1 MIRFE
6 CDYSEGAY
14 PEIIKKL
21 EETNMEQTQGYGK
34 DIYCDSAREKIK
46 KICKSPNA
54 EVQFL
59 VGGTQTNMIVI
70 SSILKPYQGVISAQ
84 TGHINVH
91 ETGAIEATGHKVLV
105 IKTNDGKLTDE
116 NIKKIY
122 ETHYND
128 ENHEHMVQPG
138 MVYISYPT
146 ENGLIYTKKE
156 LEKLYNTCKYYN
168 LPLYIDGARLGYGLM
183 SEENDM
189 DISDIAKNCDIFYI
203 GGTKVGALFGEAV
216 VIPNQNIQK
225 NFRYYMKQR
234 GGMLAKGRL
243 LGIQFDVLFENGLYF
258 NISKNAIDMS
268 MRIKKVFS
276 DNGYKFLYNSN
287 TNQQFPI
294 ISNKIISQLKKKYS
308 FCLWEKIDENNSAV
322 RFCTSWATQKDDVD
336 ELVEDIKKLNKDLK
350 YGQKENQ

>member
-6 CDYSEGAY
+6 CDYAEGCC

-21 EETNMEQTQGYGK
+21 EKTNMEQTQGYGE
-34 DIYCDSAREKIK
+34 DIYCNSAREKIK
-46 KICKSPNA
+46 KICKCPNA

-91 ETGAIEATGHKVLV
+91 ETGAIESTGHKVLV
-105 IKTNDGKLTDE
+105 INTNEGKLTDE
-116 NIKKIY
+116 NIKEIY
-122 ETHYND
+122 QAHYND

-156 LEKLYNTCKYYN
+156 LEELYKTCKECN

-183 SEENDM
+183 SDENM
-189 DISDIAKNCDIFYI
+189 NISDIAKNCDVFYI
-203 GGTKVGALFGEAV
+203 GGTKVGTLFGEAV
-216 VIPNQNIQK
+216 VITNESIKK
-225 NFRYYMKQR
+225 NFRYSMKQR

-243 LGIQFDVLFENGLYF
+243 LGIQFDTLFEDNLYF
-258 NISKNAIDMS
+258 SISKHAIDMA
-268 MRIKKVFS
+268 MKIKKAFC
-276 DNGYKFLYNSN
+276 DKGYKLLYNSN

-294 ISNKIISQLKKKYS
+294 IPNNILSHLSKKYS

-322 RFCTSWATQKDDVD
+322 RFCTSWATKKGDVD
-336 ELVEDIKKLNKDLK
+336 ELVKDIQNLK
-350 YGQKENQ
+350 

>member
-6 CDYSEGAY
+6 CDYAEGAC

-21 EETNMEQTQGYGK
+21 QETNMEQTPGYGE
-34 DIYCDSAREKIK
+34 DIYCNSAREKIK
-46 KICKSPNA
+46 KICNCPNA

-70 SSILKPYQGVISAQ
+70 NSILKSYQGVISAD

-91 ETGAIEATGHKVLV
+91 ETGAIEATGHKVLA
-105 IKTNDGKLTDE
+105 INTEDGKLTS
-116 NIKKIY
+116 NQIKEVY
-122 ETHYND
+122 NAHYND

-156 LEKLYNTCKYYN
+156 LESLYETCKECN

-183 SEENDM
+183 SDESDM
-189 DISDIAKNCDIFYI
+189 TISDIAKNCDVFYI

-216 VIPNQNIQK
+216 VITNNDFQK
-225 NFRYYMKQR
+225 NFRYHIKQR
-234 GGMLAKGRL
+234 GGLLAKGRL
-243 LGIQFDVLFENGLYF
+243 LGIQFDTLFENNLYF
-258 NISKNAIDMS
+258 NISNHAIDMA
-268 MRIKKVFS
+268 MKIKKAFS
-276 DNGYKFLYNSN
+276 DKGYNFLYDSN

-294 ISNKIISQLKKKYS
+294 LPNEVLSKLSEKYS
-308 FCLWEKIDENNSAV
+308 FSFWEKVDENNSAV
-322 RFCTSWATQKDDVD
+322 RFCTSWATKSEDVD
-336 ELVEDIKKLNKDLK
+336 ELITDILN
-350 YGQKENQ
+350 

>member
-6 CDYSEGAY
+6 CDYSEGAC

-21 EETNMEQTQGYGK
+21 EETNMEQTQGYGE
-34 DIYCDSAREKIK
+34 DVYCNSAREKIK
-46 KICKSPNA
+46 KICKCPNA

-70 SSILKPYQGVISAQ
+70 SSILKPYQGVVSVQ

-91 ETGAIEATGHKVLV
+91 ETGAIESTGHKVLV
-105 IKTNDGKLTDE
+105 INTADGKLTDE
-116 NIKKIY
+116 NIKEIY
-122 ETHYND
+122 QAHYND

-156 LEKLYNTCKYYN
+156 LEKLYKTCRECN

-183 SEENDM
+183 SDGNDM
-189 DISDIAKNCDIFYI
+189 DISDIAKNCDVFYI

-216 VIPNQNIQK
+216 VITNESIQK
-225 NFRYYMKQR
+225 NFRYCMKQK

-243 LGIQFDVLFENGLYF
+243 LGIQFDTLFENDLYF
-258 NISKNAIDMS
+258 NISKHAVDMAIK
-268 MRIKKVFS
+268 IKKAFC
-276 DNGYKFLYNSN
+276 DNGYKFLYDSN

-294 ISNKIISQLKKKYS
+294 ISNEMLSKLSQKYS

-322 RFCTSWATQKDDVD
+322 RFCTSWATKKEDVD
-336 ELVEDIKKLNKDLK
+336 ELVKDIQNLK
-350 YGQKENQ
+350 

>member
-6 CDYSEGAY
+6 CDYAEGCC

-21 EETNMEQTQGYGK
+21 EKTNMEQTQGYGE
-34 DIYCDSAREKIK
+34 DIYCNSAREKIK
-46 KICKSPNA
+46 KICKCPNA

-91 ETGAIEATGHKVLV
+91 ETGAIESTGHKVLV
-105 IKTNDGKLTDE
+105 INTNEGKLTDE
-116 NIKKIY
+116 NIKEIY
-122 ETHYND
+122 QAHYND

-156 LEKLYNTCKYYN
+156 LEELYKTCKECN

-183 SEENDM
+183 SDENM
-189 DISDIAKNCDIFYI
+189 NISDIAKNCDVFYI

-216 VIPNQNIQK
+216 VITNESIKK
-225 NFRYYMKQR
+225 NFRYSMKQR

-243 LGIQFDVLFENGLYF
+243 LGIQFDTLFEDNLYF
-258 NISKNAIDMS
+258 SISKHAIDMAIK
-268 MRIKKVFS
+268 IKKAFC
-276 DNGYKFLYNSN
+276 DKGYRLLYNSN

-294 ISNKIISQLKKKYS
+294 MPNDILSHLSKKYS

-322 RFCTSWATQKDDVD
+322 RFCTSWATKKGDVD
-336 ELVEDIKKLNKDLK
+336 ELVKDIQNLK
-350 YGQKENQ
+350 

>member
-6 CDYSEGAY
+6 CDYAEGCC

-21 EETNMEQTQGYGK
+21 EKTNMEQTQGYGE
-34 DIYCDSAREKIK
+34 DIYCNSAREKIK
-46 KICKSPNA
+46 KICKCPNA

-91 ETGAIEATGHKVLV
+91 ETGAIESTGHKVLV
-105 IKTNDGKLTDE
+105 INTNEGKLTDD
-116 NIKKIY
+116 NIKEIY
-122 ETHYND
+122 QAHYND

-156 LEKLYNTCKYYN
+156 LEELYKTCKECN

-183 SEENDM
+183 SDENM
-189 DISDIAKNCDIFYI
+189 NISDIAKNCDVFYI

-216 VIPNQNIQK
+216 VITNESIKK
-225 NFRYYMKQR
+225 NFRYCMKQR

-243 LGIQFDVLFENGLYF
+243 LGIQFDTLFEDNLYF
-258 NISKNAIDMS
+258 SISKHAIDMA
-268 MRIKKVFS
+268 MKIKKAFC
-276 DNGYKFLYNSN
+276 DKGYKLLYNSN

-294 ISNKIISQLKKKYS
+294 IPNNILSHLSKKYS

-322 RFCTSWATQKDDVD
+322 RFCTSWATKKEDVD
-336 ELVEDIKKLNKDLK
+336 ELVRDIQNFK
-350 YGQKENQ
+350 

>member
-6 CDYSEGAY
+6 CDYAEGAC

-21 EETNMEQTQGYGK
+21 EKTNREQTQGYGE
-34 DIYCDSAREKIK
+34 DIYCHSAKEKIK
-46 KICKSPNA
+46 KICDCPNA

-105 IKTNDGKLTDE
+105 VNTDDGKLTDK
-116 NIKKIY
+116 NIKDIY
-122 ETHYND
+122 EFHYHD

-146 ENGLIYTKKE
+146 ENGLIYTKTE
-156 LEKLYNTCKYYN
+156 LEKLYKTCKECN
-168 LPLYIDGARLGYGLM
+168 LALYIDGARLGYGLM
-183 SEENDM
+183 SDGNDM
-189 DISDIAKNCDIFYI
+189 NISDIAKNCDVFYI

-216 VIPNQNIQK
+216 VITNENIQK
-225 NFRYYMKQR
+225 NFRYCMKQR
-234 GGMLAKGRL
+234 GAMLAKGRL
-243 LGIQFDVLFENGLYF
+243 LGIQFDTLLENGLYF
-258 NISKNAIDMS
+258 TIAKHAVDMA
-268 MRIKKVFS
+268 MKIKKAFS
-276 DNGYKFLYNSN
+276 NKGYKFLYDSN

-294 ISNKIISQLKKKYS
+294 IPNEILCHISKKYS
-308 FCLWEKIDENNSAV
+308 FSLWEKIDENNSAV
-322 RFCTSWATQKDDVD
+322 RFCTSWATQKEDVE
-336 ELVEDIKKLNKDLK
+336 ELIKDI
-350 YGQKENQ
+350 ENL

>member
-6 CDYSEGAY
+6 CDYAEGAC

-21 EETNMEQTQGYGK
+21 EKTNREQTQGYGE
-34 DIYCDSAREKIK
+34 DIYCYSAKVKIK
-46 KICKSPNA
+46 KICNCPNA

-105 IKTNDGKLTDE
+105 VNTDDGKLTDK
-116 NIKKIY
+116 NIKDIY
-122 ETHYND
+122 ESHYHD

-156 LEKLYNTCKYYN
+156 LEKLYKACKECN

-183 SEENDM
+183 SDGNDM
-189 DISDIAKNCDIFYI
+189 DISDIAKNCDVFYI

-216 VIPNQNIQK
+216 VITNENIQK
-225 NFRYYMKQR
+225 NFRYCMKQR

-243 LGIQFDVLFENGLYF
+243 LGIQFDTLLENGLYF
-258 NISKNAIDMS
+258 TIAKHAVDMA
-268 MRIKKVFS
+268 MKIKKAFS
-276 DNGYKFLYNSN
+276 DKGYKFLYDSN

-294 ISNKIISQLKKKYS
+294 IPNEILSHISKKYS
-308 FCLWEKIDENNSAV
+308 FSLWEKIDEKNNAV
-322 RFCTSWATQKDDVD
+322 RFCTSWATQKEDVE
-336 ELVEDIKKLNKDLK
+336 ELIKDI
-350 YGQKENQ
+350 ENL